1 MAELLPEYGL
11 LTVDDISCEQ
21 MLGLLDRAEHLR
33 AHRPFP
39 KSLSGRLV
47 GLLFFE
53 PSTRTR
59 VGYHAATVRLGGNV
73 VEVGRL
79 KYESGMDCPESIE
92 DTIQAVSAYLDLIV
106 LRHPDAAAVRSA
118 SEVASVP
125 VVNAGAG
132 RESHPT
138 QALIDLFTIRRR
150 LGVLE
155 GLRVGLVGD
164 LAGSRSAKSLVRA
177 LRHFPPAELRLMS
190 PPGRELPAACL
201 TGLEEVRIQTSDH
214 LDATGLDVL
223 YMAGCPAGTGRDSLP
238 PAVRDP
244 LKLTPSAVGEM
255 GEEGIV
261 LCPLPRVDEI
271 DHEVDHLPRAAY
283 FAQSSEGLMV
293 RMAVLEAAVQ
303 DSNMTR
309 ENRMEG

>member
-1 MAELLPEYGL
+1 MAEILPEHGL
-11 LTVDDISCEQ
+11 LTVDDISRKQ

-33 AHRPFP
+33 TRRPFP
-39 KSLSGRLV
+39 KSLSGRIV
-47 GLLFFE
+47 VLLFFE

-92 DTIQAVSAYLDLIV
+92 DTIRAVSAYCDLLV
-106 LRHPDAAAVRSA
+106 LRHPDAAAVRRT

-138 QALIDLFTIRRR
+138 QALIDLFAIRRR

-155 GLRVGLVGD
+155 GLRIGLVGD

-177 LRHFPPAELRLMS
+177 LGQFPPAELRLMS
-190 PPGRELPAACL
+190 PPGRDLPVACL
-201 TGLEEVRIQTSDH
+201 AGLEEIPIETSDH

-223 YMAGCPAGTGRDSLP
+223 YMAGCPAGTGHDILP
-238 PAVRDP
+238 TAVRDP

-271 DHEVDHLPRAAY
+271 DHAVDDLPQAAY
-283 FAQSSEGLMV
+283 FAQSSEGLIV
-293 RMAVLEAAVQ
+293 RMAVLEAMSRV
-303 DSNMTR
+303 
-309 ENRMEG
+309 